1 MEFQR
6 VLPKVLETQFKFVS
20 DDVRGK
26 VKRILAVWRERR
38 VYPEDFIVQLEEKAG
53 LRGGHVSPDGSP
65 SLSSP
70 VGSPALPPNLKG
82 IANSLNSLTALE
94 ASKLGAVTRVN
105 AIRSSLYLTNSF
117 DSVNGMLVTPAD
129 ASRYSASARSS
140 PDKSDL
146 EKGAGE
152 ITDALTCIHSF
163 EQIIASEIKARQKI
177 IQDLALITQEQE
189 AQLKIL
195 TGQQENMKEKT
206 ESLQAVAQEI
216 LNKIALSDSFHDS
229 PFAHDPPMASL
240 GGVKAYSQHLSP
252 TQSKMVNPIV
262 LALLA
267 AQTLAFPKVNRTDIP
282 GYGRAA
288 TPIPASPIGRGISN
302 WPSRLVA
309 TYTYIT
315 PWTQFNFQ
323 DAINNG
329 GSKYYT
335 LAFLVD
341 DGSGNAAWGGSDA
354 ITNPWYSN
362 YIGNIRA
369 AGGDVIISFGGAAGT
384 EISVSNWDV
393 NRLAAAY
400 QNVIDRYAATYI
412 DVDIEGS
419 AALDTASINRRFD
432 AFNILLKN
440 NPGLKLSITIAV
452 YPGGL
457 DYYGKL
463 IIQSAK
469 DRGVNLY
476 MVNLMVMDFYQG
488 NIDMGTGS
496 INAAANTYAQ
506 MKNIG
511 LNALVGMTAMI
522 GVNDDNSV
530 FTMANAVAVTNWASS
545 QNYIGLLS
553 FWESARDTPV
563 WGALYISS
571 QVYQP
576 YKYSFVKTM
585 MAFSNAA
592 TISTPSSSASA
603 GTIANWMTCP
613 TTDSVCADAAYTC
626 CYGNAAD
633 LAASK
638 KTCRPGNN
646 CYTAPTA
653 STDSKTTQGSTPA
666 NTVFTTTDQC
676 GANYGSCATGVC
688 CSQYGW
694 CGTGTAYC
702 GTGCQTKYG
711 GCTGPPS
718 TLPLPTNLA
727 LGDVCGA
734 GKGSCASPNCC
745 SKYGYCGI
753 GDAWCGSGCQ
763 SSFGS
768 CGSQAISLSTDGTCG
783 ANVNGGKGFK
793 CTGSTY
799 GNCCSS
805 ANWCGKSTAH
815 CGTGC
820 QSLFGTCTS
829 SPVSNF
835 AEVSRTFAPIV
846 QVGADQAADIAA
858 LTDAGVNH
866 VVVGYVSAGKDGY
879 ATFDGTTP
887 ISASAVP
894 EGVSVELASIATSSE
909 ALAEAYLSVVGTL
922 GAKSIDITLDAR
934 SVADKHATEIRNG
947 ALKIIQEAHP
957 DILLTYSLPVTPTGL
972 TTDSLDVLKSAHAS
986 GVTVH
991 TVNIQAYN
999 YGAVAA
1005 PNAGSASGT
1014 YAIQA
1019 ATFSYSQIQ
1028 AIGLT
1033 SKIGVTAM
1041 IGQADVAT
1049 EYFKQADATQLVN
1062 WAKTAPWVSVLS
1074 FYSAN
1079 RDNEGSS
1086 GVSQTAL
1093 EFTGI
1098 FAGFN

>member
-1 MEFQR
+1 
-6 VLPKVLETQFKFVS
+6 
-20 DDVRGK
+20 
-26 VKRILAVWRERR
+26 
-38 VYPEDFIVQLEEKAG
+38 
-53 LRGGHVSPDGSP
+53 
-65 SLSSP
+65 
-70 VGSPALPPNLKG
+70 
-82 IANSLNSLTALE
+82 
-94 ASKLGAVTRVN
+94 
-105 AIRSSLYLTNSF
+105 
-117 DSVNGMLVTPAD
+117 
-129 ASRYSASARSS
+129 
-140 PDKSDL
+140 
-146 EKGAGE
+146 
-152 ITDALTCIHSF
+152 
-163 EQIIASEIKARQKI
+163 
-177 IQDLALITQEQE
+177 
-189 AQLKIL
+189 
-195 TGQQENMKEKT
+195 
-206 ESLQAVAQEI
+206 
-216 LNKIALSDSFHDS
+216 
-229 PFAHDPPMASL
+229 
-240 GGVKAYSQHLSP
+240 
-252 TQSKMVNPIV
+252 MVNPIV

-288 TPIPASPIGRGISN
+288 TPIPASPIGRG
-302 WPSRLVA
+302 
-309 TYTYIT
+309 
-315 PWTQFNFQ
+315 
-323 DAINNG
+323 
-329 GSKYYT
+329 
-335 LAFLVD
+335 
-341 DGSGNAAWGGSDA
+341 
-354 ITNPWYSN
+354 
-362 YIGNIRA
+362 
-369 AGGDVIISFGGAAGT
+369 T

-419 AALDTASINRRFD
+419 AALDMASINRRFD

-496 INAAANTYAQ
+496 INAAANTYSQ

-511 LNALVGMTAMI
+511 LNALIGMTAMI

-530 FTMANAVAVTNWASS
+530 FTMANALAVTNWASS

-653 STDSKTTQGSTPA
+653 STDAKTTQASTPA

-815 CGTGC
+815 CGAGC
-820 QSLFGTCTS
+820 QSVFGTCTS

-894 EGVSVELASIATSSE
+894 AGVSITVAFGGPGVELASVATSSE

-947 ALKIIQEAHP
+947 ALKFIQEAHP

-972 TTDSLDVLKSAHAS
+972 TTDSLDVLKSAHAN